1 MNFRMWERCMERR
14 VLVTFKKDV
23 PEEVIA
29 NFYEGLQQLAAKAEG
44 LVCFKLYEFKPL
56 EDESGLNKQ
65 VANVHFPDIM
75 TLWKFENEQYLNK
88 FITSPYHLDIARE
101 KFKPA
106 VDMRVVFNNE

>member
-1 MNFRMWERCMERR
+1 MERR

-23 PEEVIA
+23 PEEVIS
-29 NFYEGLQQLAAKAEG
+29 NFYDGLHQLASKAEG
-44 LVCFKLYEFKPL
+44 LIDFKIYEFKPL
-56 EDESGLNKQ
+56 EDESGLSKH
-65 VANVHFPDIM
+65 VANVYFPDIM
-75 TLWKFENEQYLNK
+75 TLWKFESEQYLNK